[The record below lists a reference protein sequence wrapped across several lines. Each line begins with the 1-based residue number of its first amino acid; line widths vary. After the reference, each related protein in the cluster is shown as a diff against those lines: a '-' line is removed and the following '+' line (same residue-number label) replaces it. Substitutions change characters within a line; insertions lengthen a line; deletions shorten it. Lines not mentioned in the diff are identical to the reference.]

1 VVMTGWQWFWTLVG
15 FLLLIL
21 ALTFLYFFPPFETL
35 VNIVLTGFT
44 FQNSIFWVT
53 VIIGIGG
60 FCAFHWSAYK
70 TYIGGQG
77 SVEAMVLTSL
87 RGSTFTAVLLSAGAA
102 LQAVQNACVYLLQT
116 SYPFDGGFGKKVGTI
131 IALVVITGVFCIIFW
146 LLKLIRP
153 VKA

>member
-1 VVMTGWQWFWTLVG
+1 M
-15 FLLLIL
+15 
-21 ALTFLYFFPPFETL
+21 
-35 VNIVLTGFT
+35 NIVLTGFT

-53 VIIGIGG
+53 VIIGIAG

-77 SVEAMVLTSL
+77 SVESMVLTSL

-116 SYPFDGGFGKKVGTI
+116 SYAFDGGFGKKVGTI

>member
-1 VVMTGWQWFWTLVG
+1 MVMTGWQWFWTLVG

-53 VIIGIGG
+53 VIIGIAG

-77 SVEAMVLTSL
+77 SVESMVLTSL

-116 SYPFDGGFGKKVGTI
+116 SYAFDGGFGKKVGTI
-131 IALVVITGVFCIIFW
+131 IALVVIQVCFVSSFGC
-146 LLKLIRP
+146 
-153 VKA
+153 

>member
-1 VVMTGWQWFWTLVG
+1 MVMTGWQWFWTLVG

-21 ALTFLYFFPPFETL
+21 ALTFLYFFPPFEAL
-35 VNIVLTGFT
+35 VNIVLNGFT
-44 FQNSIFWVT
+44 FQNSVFWVT
-53 VIIGIGG
+53 VIIGLLG

-70 TYIGGQG
+70 TYIRGQG

-87 RGSTFTAVLLSAGAA
+87 RGATFTAVLLSAGAA

-116 SYPFDGGFGKKVGTI
+116 GYTFDGGFGKQVGTI

>member
-1 VVMTGWQWFWTLVG
+1 MVLDFGRISPSDIGVDLPV
-15 FLLLIL
+15 
-21 ALTFLYFFPPFETL
+21 FFPPFETL

-70 TYIGGQG
+70 TYIGGQS
-77 SVEAMVLTSL
+77 SVESMVLTSL

-116 SYPFDGGFGKKVGTI
+116 SYAFDGGFGKKVGTI
-131 IALVVITGVFCIIFW
+131 IVLVVITGVLCIILW
-146 LLKLIRP
+146 LLKLILP